1 MPGRSRKDR
10 SFGTTVMV
18 NSDAITKTTAAKV
31 SANEMAFSLAKPP
44 QRLKSPRPECAS
56 GSGPGAGWIRR
67 PSSPATIRGSVNW
80 ACIASHESKEW
91 KQSQACGTN
100 DAGAWIG
107 GCFVRGLATLKLCSA
122 EFAFSRSGDPRLF
135 DKRGRGRCR
144 IQMRRSCGF
153 A

>member
-44 QRLKSPRPECAS
+44 QRLKSPRRNVHQDPALGRA
-56 GSGPGAGWIRR
+56 GSAGRR
-67 PSSPATIRGSVNW
+67 RSWGGQLGVY
-80 ACIASHESKEW
+80 CHESKEW

-107 GCFVRGLATLKLCSA
+107 GCFVR
-122 EFAFSRSGDPRLF
+122 
-135 DKRGRGRCR
+135 
-144 IQMRRSCGF
+144 
-153 A
+153 

>member
-1 MPGRSRKDR
+1 MNPPPYVVDDFTDAGEVEKGQKFRNYRNGPALGRAGSADR
-10 SFGTTVMV
+10 
-18 NSDAITKTTAAKV
+18 
-31 SANEMAFSLAKPP
+31 
-44 QRLKSPRPECAS
+44 R
-56 GSGPGAGWIRR
+56 GSGGGQL
-67 PSSPATIRGSVNW
+67 GVY
-80 ACIASHESKEW
+80 CHESKEW
-91 KQSQACGTN
+91 KQRQACGTN